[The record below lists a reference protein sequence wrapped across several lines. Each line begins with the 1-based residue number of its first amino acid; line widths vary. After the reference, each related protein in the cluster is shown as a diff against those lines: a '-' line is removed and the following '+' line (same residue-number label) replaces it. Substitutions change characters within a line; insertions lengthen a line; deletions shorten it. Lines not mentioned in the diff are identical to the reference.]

1 MAAYLNSEFEV
12 FYHIFALRKYLQL
25 CNWFLTIVALHKAS
39 PTFFTFLYRFFHSV
53 QDLLTNNFCS
63 NKKQTSPVVGPS

>member
-25 CNWFLTIVALHKAS
+25 CDWFLTIVALHEAS
-39 PTFFTFLYRFFHSV
+39 PTFFYFSIQIFPLRTRSL
-53 QDLLTNNFCS
+53 NE
-63 NKKQTSPVVGPS
+63 